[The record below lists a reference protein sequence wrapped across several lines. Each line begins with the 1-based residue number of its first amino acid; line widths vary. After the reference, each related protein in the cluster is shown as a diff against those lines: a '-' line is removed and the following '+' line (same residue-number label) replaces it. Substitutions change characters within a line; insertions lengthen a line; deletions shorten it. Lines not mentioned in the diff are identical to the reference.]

1 MTWNG
6 AQGFQQEPHDE
17 FYVPPGI
24 KLSSNPSVQDLATLA
39 GSGILGKTHTERGL
53 TWVEVLL
60 AGHMLPQNAPGAAYR
75 HLEFLLG
82 RIGSLTEQGNF
93 TTTTVV

>member
-6 AQGFQQEPHDE
+6 LQGFQQEPQDE
-17 FYVPPGI
+17 FYVPE
-24 KLSSNPSVQDLATLA
+24 LLYSNPSDLDLATLA
-39 GSGILGKTHTERGL
+39 GSGILGKTNTERGL
-53 TWVEVLL
+53 TWVEVVLV
-60 AGHMLPQNAPGAAYR
+60 GHMLPQYAPGAAYR

-93 TTTTVV
+93 TTAVV